1 MEALGAFS
9 HDVRTPITSARMV
22 VEVARR
28 LSNGEDLRLDN
39 ELARML
45 LDSLGDLQD
54 LVDGLQEMAR
64 LGRGRLALAPTPCD
78 VSAIVA
84 AAAAIASPTTLTGTV
99 PAGIEAN
106 WDAVRLAPALAAFIA
121 TADRLGDASRAV
133 SLGFREASGR
143 VFLTFSSGVPTGPE
157 VPIGADA
164 GFAFFRA
171 RQLVVAAGGSVDCG
185 RASQYAEL
193 RVELPRGGTWG
204 GGIGRDA

>member
-39 ELARML
+39 ELTRML

-64 LGRGRLALAPTPCD
+64 LGRGRLTLAPMPCD
-78 VSAIVA
+78 VAVIVA
-84 AAAAIASPTTLTGTV
+84 AAAAMASPTALIGTV
-99 PAGIEAN
+99 PAGTEAN
-106 WDAVRLAPALAAFIA
+106 WDAARLTQALAAFIA
-121 TADRLGDASRAV
+121 TVDRLGDASRV
-133 SLGFREASGR
+133 VNVTFREAAGR
-143 VFLTFSSGVPTGPE
+143 VMLTFSSGVPTGPE

-164 GFAFFRA
+164 GFAFFSA
-171 RQLVVAAGGSVDCG
+171 RQLVVATGGSVDC
-185 RASQYAEL
+185 RRTSQYAEL
-193 RVELPRGGTWG
+193 RVELPRGGPRG